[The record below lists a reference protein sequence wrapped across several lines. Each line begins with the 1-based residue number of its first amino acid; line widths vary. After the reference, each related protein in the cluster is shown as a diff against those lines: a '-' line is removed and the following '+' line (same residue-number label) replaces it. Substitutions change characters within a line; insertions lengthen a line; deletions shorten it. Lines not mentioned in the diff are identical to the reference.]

1 MYRFVMMGLACLA
14 AGTVTAHAAS
24 DAPAKPVVAMEEP
37 LQGDFWTYEVRDQIS
52 GTVSAVRTH
61 LVTEATPTEISVRIT
76 AQGKQEE
83 GGLNVYDRAWN
94 LKSAAPWR
102 YQPHDGAG
110 IQSPLKAGATWKSE
124 ADDVNAGNGRIWRRT
139 VRSKV
144 VGQETVTTKAGTFET
159 FRIDV
164 VVSRRPT
171 NDPTRKMEVTQQIW
185 YAPAIDHW
193 VKRTVVARGNGNL
206 LADNAM
212 ELVEYGR
219 KK

>member
-24 DAPAKPVVAMEEP
+24 DAPATSESAPAKPVVAMEEP
-37 LQGDFWTYEVRDQIS
+37 LQGDFWTYEVRDEIS

-76 AQGKQEE
+76 AQGKQDEG

-94 LKSAAPWR
+94 LKSATPWKYR
-102 YQPHDGAG
+102 PHDGAG

-124 ADDVNAGNGRIWRRT
+124 ADDVNAANGNIWKRT

-144 VGQETVTTKAGTFET
+144 VGQETVTTKACTFET
-159 FRIDV
+159 F
-164 VVSRRPT
+164 
-171 NDPTRKMEVTQQIW
+171 
-185 YAPAIDHW
+185 
-193 VKRTVVARGNGNL
+193 
-206 LADNAM
+206 
-212 ELVEYGR
+212 
-219 KK
+219 